1 MQRNKSQV
9 TVHYVAST
17 TFTIDKGYTDLKP
30 IGRGSYGVVC
40 SAFSTKLNRK
50 VAIKKITPISKHS
63 SDAKHVLREIM
74 LMRHMGKHENVITME
89 DLILRESNDELYIV
103 MELLDSDLH
112 RVLQSKQSLTESH
125 YKYFL
130 FQLLCG
136 LKYLHDNKIIHRDLK
151 PGNLLVSKDC
161 KLRITDFGLA
171 RERPDNIED
180 GPMTEHVVTR
190 WYRSPEL
197 MLCPDGLYSFPV
209 DVWSCGC
216 ILAEMLGRNPLFP
229 GKTFIH
235 QLSLCFDV
243 IGTPQN
249 ADVQH
254 IVNSEAREFLQSQR
268 NKRKVAFST
277 LYPTAESSAW
287 RLLDQFLQFNPDKR
301 ITVDDALQSSY
312 LRGVGQPISLY
323 FPPVSPDF
331 AFPFENPNITRH
343 ELKKLI
349 AAEVISFRR
358 EKFPSNAS
366 SKHGTVKGATGIA
379 DTDSDGATPDVR
391 EPAPVPNNRVKQA
404 NAANA
409 TVATDAAAVTATN
422 PAGLEHTA
430 TRHPSRPRAQPK
442 HDAAIVEAQ
451 HKDDKL
457 ETNDQNIPSYLKGT
471 RNFKTRSASAPK
483 GRHASD
489 ANKPKMSSLRR
500 EDKHQ
505 ADDDVPVNS
514 RQRGHSDRDDE
525 IATRPVH
532 AGIALRSERDDLAPN
547 GDVSPRVAH
556 DHRTRT
562 HRTNSEV
569 KGGPTEVTSS
579 TMRNLLDM
587 CDEMYRDAG
596 PVATKPSTVQRAIPS
611 GQIISM
617 AEAKVDSPGRAVS
630 SRVLPNTRY
639 QATDS
644 EAAECKT
651 IDRHENLRDS
661 KEWAASLYHTTTSA
675 AGQRSPSRTM
685 RVASQREYVT
695 DNVEE
700 SEHKASSYHTTRN
713 SYSESKHSDP
723 IDPRRNM
730 PSTVQ
735 ETEALMNQM
744 NLQDR
749 RGQASTLKSDTHH
762 AQQRYDATSDTEDT
776 EDEEDLLSPVQ
787 RSPPRK
793 SLLET
798 YTSPKRLGNRHGEF
812 DPASPNRGFPQ
823 RTSGGADT
831 NNIVASPDRNY
842 GKGSLVEKLQ
852 DRAHRLAASYEYQ
865 VPPEPHAP
873 PVHPQSMSTLTR
885 PVAAA
890 RQESSDFED
899 DSSAGTGAPSVYP
912 EDEEEEERSTR
923 IDKDRIDRY
932 AAPSARLHSTLP
944 VGGIAAR
951 ERDHERDHR
960 PVVHE
965 REAPPI
971 IPPPMDKKK
980 YTVGKSPKFAI
991 MSWQKRLL
999 EQKEAEEK
1007 EKQRLDEE
1015 AAQKKKSKTGKA
1027 NATTNGNYFGYQ
1039 APKRSDS
1046 APRRR

>member
-50 VAIKKITPISKHS
+50 VAIKKITPISKHT

-112 RVLQSKQSLTESH
+112 RVLQSKQTLTESH

-243 IGTPQN
+243 IGTPQDS
-249 ADVQH
+249 DVQH
-254 IVNSEAREFLQSQR
+254 IVNSEAREFLQTQR

-301 ITVDDALQSSY
+301 ITVDDALQSPY

-358 EKFPSNAS
+358 EKFPPSVS
-366 SKHGTVKGATGIA
+366 SKHGTVKGSTGVV
-379 DTDSDGATPDVR
+379 DSDNEGVNHDIK
-391 EPAPVPNNRVKQA
+391 EPAVAPNYRMKPTNTVNSA
-404 NAANA
+404 IPAVNGTAAG
-409 TVATDAAAVTATN
+409 TASN
-422 PAGLEHTA
+422 QVGQEHTA
-430 TRHPSRPRAQPK
+430 TRHPSRSRAQPK
-442 HDAAIVEAQ
+442 HDTAIPDAQ
-451 HKDDKL
+451 HKDEKS
-457 ETNDQNIPSYLKGT
+457 ETNDPNIPSYLKGT
-471 RNFKTRSASAPK
+471 RNFKMRSASAPK
-483 GRHASD
+483 GRHISD

-500 EDKHQ
+500 EDKHH
-505 ADDDVPVNS
+505 AEDDVSVNS
-514 RQRGHSDRDDE
+514 RHHR
-525 IATRPVH
+525 T
-532 AGIALRSERDDLAPN
+532 GIALRSGMDELAPN
-547 GDVSPRVAH
+547 GDVSPRLAH
-556 DHRTRT
+556 DHRKHT
-562 HRTNSEV
+562 HRANSDS
-569 KGGPTEVTSS
+569 KGGPSEVTSS

-587 CDEMYRDAG
+587 CDEMYRDEPPA
-596 PVATKPSTVQRAIPS
+596 ANKSSAAQRPSTTAQPTF
-611 GQIISM
+611 Q
-617 AEAKVDSPGRAVS
+617 AEAKMDSPARAVS
-630 SRVLPNTRY
+630 SRAVPITRY

-661 KEWAASLYHTTTSA
+661 KDWAASLYHTTTSA

-685 RVASQREYVT
+685 RVASQRDYAT
-695 DNVEE
+695 NNDEE
-700 SEHKASSYHTTRN
+700 SDHKASSYHTTRN
-713 SYSESKHSDP
+713 SYSESKHSDGNE
-723 IDPRRNM
+723 PRSAHARSK
-730 PSTVQ
+730 PSTLQ
-735 ETEALMNQM
+735 ENEALLAQM
-744 NLQDR
+744 QLHDGA
-749 RGQASTLKSDTHH
+749 GQANAHTSATHSTHR
-762 AQQRYDATSDTEDT
+762 RYMENAAASDTEDT
-776 EDEEDLLSPVQ
+776 EDEEDLLTPVQ

-798 YTSPKRLGNRHGEF
+798 YTSPKRLGNRQGEL
-812 DPASPNRGFPQ
+812 DPTSPNKGFPQ
-823 RTSGGADT
+823 RTTAGAEASYT
-831 NNIVASPDRNY
+831 VASPDRHRA
-842 GKGSLVEKLQ
+842 GGSLVDKLH

-865 VPPEPHAP
+865 APPEPHAP
-873 PVHPQSMSTLTR
+873 PVHPQSQSFVR
-885 PVAAA
+885 PATAA
-890 RQESSDFED
+890 RQEYSDVED
-899 DSSAGTGAPSVYP
+899 DSSAGTAAPRVYP
-912 EDEEEEERSTR
+912 TEEDEEEKERTKYMHKDK
-923 IDKDRIDRY
+923 IDQY

-944 VGGIAAR
+944 AGGIAAR
-951 ERDHERDHR
+951 ERDHR
-960 PVVHE
+960 PVVNE

-980 YTVGKSPKFAI
+980 YTVGKSPKFAL

-1015 AAQKKKSKTGKA
+1015 AAQKKKSKATKA
-1027 NATTNGNYFGYQ
+1027 NTTTNDNYFGYQ